1 MIMFKN
7 YLKIALRNIRKHKG
21 YSFINIGGLAIGV
34 AACLLLFL
42 WVQDEL
48 SFDRYHE
55 KVNQIFRVSSQYEAE
70 GKVRRFAKTSAPV
83 GPALVSEFPEIEKA
97 VRFGRNEFVASY
109 QNKRFVEQVYFTDPE
124 VFDVFTFPL
133 VKGNPKNALRE
144 PYSIVISEE
153 MSRKYFGDEDPLGKI
168 ITLSE
173 RRDYRITGVFR
184 DIPTNSHFR
193 FHFLG
198 LFSDYAS
205 SDFDQWGISNYW
217 TYILVSNNFSPDEFK
232 QKSPQFVEKYR
243 GKESRYLYKTSYP
256 LQALTRIHLH
266 SNLRGE
272 HEPNSS
278 MGIIYTFSA
287 IAVFILLIAC
297 LNYINLSTARYVTRA
312 KEVGLRK
319 VVGATRPQLIKQFL
333 GETFLFS
340 FIALPLSV
348 MLAELFLPLFNSL
361 SGKKLAVYYFD
372 NMFLLPGL
380 AFIILCVGFASGIF
394 PAFFISALKPV
405 SALRGM
411 LKASSKG
418 SALRKSLIVSQFAI
432 SIIFLIST
440 FIVFSQLNYMR
451 NRNLGLDKEHVVT
464 LPIYDKDVLG
474 KLETIKNEFLQ
485 NSSVLSVSVSNF
497 FPGKATWYQDYR
509 YEGMNE
515 SENPMIRWFVV
526 DHDFI
531 ETFGVEL
538 VDGRNFSKRFPSDV
552 DHAYILN
559 ESAVKEIGWD
569 TPVGKELEIMN
580 KGPVIGVVKDFH
592 FRPLHQ
598 KIEPAALY
606 IYPKLF
612 QYISV
617 KISSYDVSRAI
628 DFLKAKWQALVPGQT
643 FQYSFLDEDFDNL
656 YKAEMRLG
664 KIFTVVTLMAIF
676 IACLGL
682 FGLAAFEAL
691 QRTKEMG
698 IRKVLGA
705 SAAGIV
711 LLLSKEFTK
720 WVLLANIIA
729 WPVAYYAMNRWLQN
743 FAYRI
748 NIGPWMLILS
758 AAVAFIVALLTVSYQ
773 AVKVSL
779 ANPVDTLRYE

>member
-1 MIMFKN
+1 MFRN
-7 YLKIALRNIRKHKG
+7 YLKIALRNIRKYKG
-21 YSFINIGGLAIGV
+21 YSFINIAGLAIGV
-34 AACLLLFL
+34 SACLLLFL

-48 SFDRYHE
+48 SFDRYHQ
-55 KVNQIFRVSSQYEAE
+55 KADQIYRVVSQYESE
-70 GKVRRFAKTSAPV
+70 GKTRRFAWTSAPV
-83 GPALVSEFPEIEKA
+83 GPALVNEFPEIEKA
-97 VRFGRNEFVASY
+97 VRFGRNGFVVSY
-109 QNKRFVEQVYFTDPE
+109 QNKRFVEQVYFTDPDI
-124 VFDVFTFPL
+124 FDVFTFPL
-133 VKGNPKNALRE
+133 VKGNPENTLKE
-144 PYSIVISEE
+144 PYSLLISEE

-168 ITLSE
+168 ITLDE
-173 RRDYRITGVFR
+173 RRDFRITGVFE
-184 DIPTNSHFR
+184 DIPQNSHFR

-205 SDFDQWGISNYW
+205 RHFDQWGISNYW
-217 TYILVSNNFSPDEFK
+217 TYILVSENFSPDEFEEK
-232 QKSPQFVEKYR
+232 LPPFVEKYR
-243 GKESRYLYKTSYP
+243 GKEARHVYKTSYP

-266 SNLRGE
+266 SDLRGE
-272 HEPNSS
+272 IGSNSS
-278 MGIIYTFSA
+278 IGTIYIFSA

-297 LNYINLSTARYVTRA
+297 LNYINLSTARYALRA

-319 VVGATRPQLIKQFL
+319 VIGATRPQLIKQFL

-361 SGKKLAVYYFD
+361 SGKKLAVHYLD
-372 NMFLLPGL
+372 NTLLLPGL
-380 AFIILCVGFASGIF
+380 AFIILFMGFASGIF

-405 SALRGM
+405 NALKGM

-418 SALRKSLIVSQFAI
+418 SALRKTLIVSQFAI
-432 SIIFLIST
+432 SILFLVST

-451 NRNLGLDKEHVVT
+451 NKNLGLDKEHVVT

-485 NSSVLSVSVSNF
+485 SSSVLSVSVSNF
-497 FPGKATWYQDYR
+497 FPGKARLYQNYW

-531 ETFGVEL
+531 ETFGIEL
-538 VDGRNFSKRFPSDV
+538 VAGRNFSKRFPSDV

-559 ESAVKEIGWD
+559 ESAVKEIGWES
-569 TPVGKELEIMN
+569 PVGKELEIMN

-617 KISSYDVSRAI
+617 RISPTDVSRSL
-628 DFLKAKWQALVPGQT
+628 DFLKAKWQALVPGQI
-643 FQYSFLDEDFDNL
+643 FQYSFLDEDFDKL
-656 YKAEMRLG
+656 YRAEMRLSR
-664 KIFTVVTLMAIF
+664 IFTVVTFLAIF

-682 FGLAAFEAL
+682 FGLAAFEAV

-705 SAAGIV
+705 STTGIV
-711 LLLSKEFTK
+711 MLLSKEFTK
-720 WVLLANIIA
+720 WVLLANIVA
-729 WPVAYYAMNRWLQN
+729 WPVAYYAMNRWVQN

-748 NIGPWMLILS
+748 SIGPLVFIQS
-758 AAVAFIVALLTVSYQ
+758 AVLAFIVALLTVIYQ
-773 AVKVSL
+773 AMKVSL

>member
-1 MIMFKN
+1 MFKN

-21 YSFINIGGLAIGV
+21 YSLINIAGLAIGV

-48 SFDRYHE
+48 SYDRYHE
-55 KVNQIFRVSSQYEAE
+55 KSDRIYRVISQSEEE
-70 GKVRRFAKTSAPV
+70 GRTRQFALTSAPV
-83 GPALVSEFPEIEKA
+83 GPSLVNEFPEIEKA
-97 VRFGRNEFVASY
+97 VRFGRNGFVVSY
-109 QNKRFVEQVYFTDPE
+109 QNKRFQEGVYFTDPE
-124 VFDVFTFPL
+124 IFDVFTFPL
-133 VKGNPKNALRE
+133 VKGNPESALKE

-153 MSRKYFGDEDPLGKI
+153 MSRKYFGEDEPLGKI
-168 ITLSE
+168 ITLGE
-173 RRDYRITGVFR
+173 WHDFKVAGVFK
-184 DIPTNSHFR
+184 DIPQNSHFR

-205 SDFDQWGISNYW
+205 RHFDQWGISNYW
-217 TYILVSNNFSPDEFK
+217 TYILVSESFSPDEFK
-232 QKSPQFVEKYR
+232 EKLPPFVEKYR
-243 GKESRYLYKTSYP
+243 GREVRYIYKTTYP
-256 LQALTRIHLH
+256 LQALARIHLH
-266 SNLRGE
+266 SNLRAEIGS
-272 HEPNSS
+272 NSS
-278 MGIIYTFSA
+278 MGIIYIFSA

-297 LNYINLSTARYVTRA
+297 LNYINLSTARYAIRA

-319 VVGATRPQLIKQFL
+319 VIGATRPQLIKQFL

-361 SGKKLAVYYFD
+361 SGKKLAAHYFD
-372 NMFLLPGL
+372 NIFLVPGL

-394 PAFFISALKPV
+394 PAFLISALKPV
-405 SALRGM
+405 NALRGV

-418 SALRKSLIVSQFAI
+418 SGLRKTLIVGQFAI
-432 SIIFLIST
+432 SILFIIST
-440 FIVFSQLNYMR
+440 FIVFYQLNYMR

-464 LPIYDKDVLG
+464 IPIYDKDALG
-474 KLETIKNEFLQ
+474 KLDIVKNEFLQ
-485 NSSVLSVSVSNF
+485 NSNVLSVSISDF
-497 FPGKATWYQDYR
+497 FPGKASMYQNYR
-509 YEGMNE
+509 YESMNE
-515 SENPMIRWFVV
+515 SEHPMIRWLVV

-531 ETFGVEL
+531 ETFKIEL
-538 VDGRNFSKRFPSDV
+538 VAGRNFSKRFPSDI

-559 ESAVKEIGWD
+559 ESAVKEIGWES
-569 TPVGKELEIMN
+569 PVGKELKIMN

-592 FRPLHQ
+592 FRPLYQ

-617 KISSYDVSRAI
+617 RISPYDISRSL

-664 KIFTVVTLMAIF
+664 KIFTVVTFLAIF

-705 SAAGIV
+705 SAAGISV
-711 LLLSKEFTK
+711 LLSKEFTK

-748 NIGPWMLILS
+748 NIGPLIFIQS
-758 AAVAFIVALLTVSYQ
+758 AVLALIVALLTVSYQ
-773 AVKVSL
+773 AMKVSL

>member
-1 MIMFKN
+1 MFKN

-21 YSFINIGGLAIGV
+21 YSFINIAGLAIGV
-34 AACLLLFL
+34 ASCLLLFL

-48 SFDRYHE
+48 SYDRYHD
-55 KVNQIFRVSSQYEAE
+55 NADRIYRVVSQYEAE
-70 GKVRRFAKTSAPV
+70 GKVRRSAKTSAPV
-83 GPALVSEFPEIEKA
+83 GPALVNDFPEIEKA
-97 VRFGRNEFVASY
+97 VRFSRNGFVVSY

-124 VFDVFTFPL
+124 IFDAFTFPL
-133 VKGNPKNALRE
+133 VKGNPKNALKE
-144 PYSIVISEE
+144 PHSIVISEE
-153 MSRKYFGDEDPLGKI
+153 MSRKYFGDEDPSGKI
-168 ITLSE
+168 ITLGE
-173 RRDYRITGVFR
+173 RRDYKITGIFK
-184 DIPTNSHFR
+184 DIPQNSHFR

-205 SDFDQWGISNYW
+205 RHFDQWGISNYW
-217 TYILVSNNFSPDEFK
+217 TYILVSENFSLDEFK
-232 QKSPQFVEKYR
+232 AKSPQFVEKYR
-243 GKESRYLYKTSYP
+243 GKESRYVFKTSYP

-272 HEPNSS
+272 HRPNSNI
-278 MGIIYTFSA
+278 GTIYIFSA

-297 LNYINLSTARYVTRA
+297 LNYINLSTARYALRA

-361 SGKKLAVYYFD
+361 SGKKLAVHYFD
-372 NMFLLPGL
+372 SIFLVPGL
-380 AFIILCVGFASGIF
+380 AFIILCVGFASGIL
-394 PAFFISALKPV
+394 PAFFISALRPV

-418 SALRKSLIVSQFAI
+418 SALRKTLIVSQFAI
-432 SIIFLIST
+432 SIIFLVST
-440 FIVFSQLNYMR
+440 FTVLSQLNYMR
-451 NRNLGLDKEHVVT
+451 NKNLGLDKEHVVT
-464 LPIYDKDVLG
+464 IPIYDKDAMG
-474 KLETIKNEFLQ
+474 KLETIKNEFYQ
-485 NSSVLSVSVSNF
+485 SSSVLSVSVSDF
-497 FPGKATWYQDYR
+497 FPGKATLYQDYW
-509 YEGMNE
+509 YEGMHE
-515 SENPMIRWFVV
+515 SEYHMIRWFVV

-531 ETFGVEL
+531 ETFGIEL
-538 VDGRNFSKRFPSDV
+538 IAGRNFSKRFPSDV
-552 DHAYILN
+552 EHAYILN
-559 ESAVKEIGWD
+559 ESAVKEIGWES
-569 TPVGKELEIMN
+569 PVGKELEIMN

-598 KIEPAALY
+598 PIEPAALY
-606 IYPKLF
+606 ICPKYF

-617 KISSYDVSRAI
+617 RISPTDVSRSI

-643 FQYSFLDEDFDNL
+643 FQYSFLDEDFDRL
-656 YKAEMRLG
+656 YRAEMRLSQ
-664 KIFTVVTLMAIF
+664 IFTVVTFLAIF

-705 SAAGIV
+705 SAAGIMV
-711 LLLSKEFTK
+711 LLSKEFTK

-748 NIGPWMLILS
+748 SIGPWVLILS
-758 AAVAFIVALLTVSYQ
+758 AVVAFIIALLTVSYQ
-773 AVKVSL
+773 AVKVSF

>member
-1 MIMFKN
+1 MFRN
-7 YLKIALRNIRKHKG
+7 YLKIALRNIRKYKG
-21 YSFINIGGLAIGV
+21 YSFINIAGLAIGV
-34 AACLLLFL
+34 SACLLLFL

-48 SFDRYHE
+48 SFDRYHQ
-55 KVNQIFRVSSQYEAE
+55 KADQIYRVVSQYESE
-70 GKVRRFAKTSAPV
+70 GKTRRFAWTSAPV
-83 GPALVSEFPEIEKA
+83 GPALVNEFPEIEKA
-97 VRFGRNEFVASY
+97 VRFGRNGFVVSY
-109 QNKRFVEQVYFTDPE
+109 QNKRFVEQVYFTDPDI
-124 VFDVFTFPL
+124 FDVFTFPL
-133 VKGNPKNALRE
+133 VKGNPENTLKE
-144 PYSIVISEE
+144 PYSLLISEE

-168 ITLSE
+168 ITLDE
-173 RRDYRITGVFR
+173 RRDFRITGVFE
-184 DIPTNSHFR
+184 DIPQNSHFR

-205 SDFDQWGISNYW
+205 RHFDQWGVSNYW
-217 TYILVSNNFSPDEFK
+217 TYILVSENFSPDEFK
-232 QKSPQFVEKYR
+232 EKSPQFVEKYR
-243 GKESRYLYKTSYP
+243 GKESRYVYKTSYP

-266 SNLRGE
+266 SDLRGE
-272 HEPNSS
+272 IGMNRS
-278 MGIIYTFSA
+278 MGTVYIFSA

-297 LNYINLSTARYVTRA
+297 LNYINLSTARYAIRA

-319 VVGATRPQLIKQFL
+319 VIGATRPQLIKQFL

-361 SGKKLAVYYFD
+361 SGKKLAVHYFD
-372 NMFLLPGL
+372 NIFLVPVL
-380 AFIILCVGFASGIF
+380 AFIILFVGFASGIF

-411 LKASSKG
+411 FKASSKG
-418 SALRKSLIVSQFAI
+418 STLRKTLIVSQFAI
-432 SIIFLIST
+432 SIIFLVST
-440 FIVFSQLNYMR
+440 FVVLSQLNYMR
-451 NRNLGLDKEHVVT
+451 NKNLGMDKEHVVT
-464 LPIYDKDVLG
+464 IPIYDKDALG
-474 KLETIKNEFLQ
+474 KLDTVKNEFLQ
-485 NSSVLSVSVSNF
+485 NSNVLSVSVSDF
-497 FPGKATWYQDYR
+497 FPGKATMYQSYK

-531 ETFGVEL
+531 ETFGIEL
-538 VDGRNFSKRFPSDV
+538 VAGRNFSKRFPSDIE
-552 DHAYILN
+552 HAYILN
-559 ESAVKEIGWD
+559 ESAVKEIGWES
-569 TPVGKELEIMN
+569 PIGKELEIMN

-617 KISSYDVSRAI
+617 RISPTDVSRSL
-628 DFLKAKWQALVPGQT
+628 DFLKAKWQALVPGQI

-656 YKAEMRLG
+656 YKAEMRLSQ
-664 KIFTVVTLMAIF
+664 IFTVVTFLAIF

-748 NIGPWMLILS
+748 NIGPLIFIQS
-758 AAVAFIVALLTVSYQ
+758 AVLALLVALLTVSYQ
-773 AVKVSL
+773 AMKVSL

>member
-1 MIMFKN
+1 MFKN

-21 YSFINIGGLAIGV
+21 YSFINIAGLAIGV
-34 AACLLLFL
+34 AACLMLFL

-48 SFDRYHE
+48 SYDRYHE
-55 KVNQIFRVSSQYEAE
+55 KADQIYRVISQSEAE
-70 GKVRRFAKTSAPV
+70 GQTRRFARTSAPV
-83 GPALVSEFPEIEKA
+83 GPALVNDFPEIEKS
-97 VRFGRNEFVASY
+97 VRFARNGFVVSY
-109 QNKRFVEQVYFTDPE
+109 QNKRFMEQVYFTDPE
-124 VFDVFTFPL
+124 IFDVFTFPL
-133 VKGNPKNALRE
+133 TKGNPKNAFKE

-153 MSRKYFGDEDPLGKI
+153 MSRKYFSDENPLGKI
-168 ITLSE
+168 ITLGE
-173 RRDYRITGVFR
+173 QHDYRITGVFK
-184 DIPTNSHFR
+184 DIPQNSHFR

-205 SDFDQWGISNYW
+205 RHFDQWGISNYW
-217 TYILVSNNFSPDEFK
+217 TYILVSENFSPDEFEEK
-232 QKSPQFVEKYR
+232 LPLFVEKYR
-243 GKESRYLYKTSYP
+243 GREARYVYKITYP

-272 HEPNSS
+272 IGSNRS
-278 MGIIYTFSA
+278 MGTIYIFSA

-297 LNYINLSTARYVTRA
+297 LNYINLSTARYATRA

-361 SGKKLAVYYFD
+361 SGKKLAVHYFD

-380 AFIILCVGFASGIF
+380 AFIILFVGFASGIF
-394 PAFFISALKPV
+394 PAFLISALKPV
-405 SALRGM
+405 NSLRGM

-418 SALRKSLIVSQFAI
+418 SGLRKTLIVSQFAV
-432 SIIFLIST
+432 SILFLVST
-440 FIVFSQLNYMR
+440 FTVLSQLNYMR

-474 KLETIKNEFLQ
+474 KLDTVKNEFLQ
-485 NSSVLSVSVSNF
+485 NSSVSSVSVSNF
-497 FPGKATWYQDYR
+497 FPGNATWYQNYR

-515 SENPMIRWFVV
+515 SENPMIRWLVV

-531 ETFGVEL
+531 ETFGIEL
-538 VDGRNFSKRFPSDV
+538 IAGRNFSKRFPSDV

-559 ESAVKEIGWD
+559 ESAVKEIGWES
-569 TPVGKELEIMN
+569 PVGKELEIMN

-617 KISSYDVSRAI
+617 RISPTDVSRSI

-664 KIFTVVTLMAIF
+664 KIFTVVTFLAIF

-691 QRTKEMG
+691 QRNKEMG

-711 LLLSKEFTK
+711 VLLSKEFTK

-748 NIGPWMLILS
+748 NIGPLIFLQS
-758 AAVAFIVALLTVSYQ
+758 AVLAFIVALLTVSYQ
-773 AVKVSL
+773 AMKVSL

>member
-1 MIMFKN
+1 MFGN

-21 YSFINIGGLAIGV
+21 YSFINITGLAIGV

-48 SFDRYHE
+48 SYDSYHE
-55 KVNQIFRVSSQYEAE
+55 KADRIYRVISQYEAE
-70 GKVRRFAKTSAPV
+70 GRTRQFALTSAPV
-83 GPALVSEFPEIEKA
+83 GPSLMNEFPEIEKA
-97 VRFGRNEFVASY
+97 VRFGRNGFVVSY
-109 QNKRFVEQVYFTDPE
+109 QNKRFQEGVYFTDSE
-124 VFDVFTFPL
+124 IFDVFTFPL
-133 VKGNPKNALRE
+133 VKGNPKNALKE

-153 MSRKYFGDEDPLGKI
+153 MSRKYFGEDEPLGKI
-168 ITLSE
+168 ITLGE
-173 RRDYRITGVFR
+173 WNDFKVAGVFK
-184 DIPTNSHFR
+184 DIPQNSHFR

-205 SDFDQWGISNYW
+205 HHFDQWGISNYW
-217 TYILVSNNFSPDEFK
+217 TYILVSESFSPDEFK
-232 QKSPQFVEKYR
+232 EKLPPFVEKYR
-243 GKESRYLYKTSYP
+243 GRELRYVYKTSYP

-266 SNLRGE
+266 SDLRGE
-272 HEPNSS
+272 IGPNSS
-278 MGIIYTFSA
+278 IGTIYIFSA

-297 LNYINLSTARYVTRA
+297 LNYINLSTARYAIRA

-361 SGKKLAVYYFD
+361 SGKKLAVHYFD
-372 NMFLLPGL
+372 NIFLVPGL
-380 AFIILCVGFASGIF
+380 AFIIICVGFASGIF

-418 SALRKSLIVSQFAI
+418 SVLRKTLIVSQFAI

-440 FIVFSQLNYMR
+440 FVVLSQLNYMR
-451 NRNLGLDKEHVVT
+451 NKNLGLDKEHVVT
-464 LPIYDKDVLG
+464 IPIYDKDALG
-474 KLETIKNEFLQ
+474 KMETIRNEFSQ

-497 FPGKATWYQDYR
+497 FPGEATWYQSYK
-509 YEGMNE
+509 YEGMSE
-515 SENPMIRWFVV
+515 SEHPMIRWFVV

-538 VDGRNFSKRFPSDV
+538 IEGRNFSRRFPSDV
-552 DHAYILN
+552 EHAYILN
-559 ESAVKEIGWD
+559 ESAVKEIGWES
-569 TPVGKELEIMN
+569 PIGKELEIMN
-580 KGPVIGVVKDFH
+580 RGPVIGVVKDFH

-598 KIEPAALY
+598 QIEPAALY
-606 IYPKLF
+606 ICPKYF
-612 QYISV
+612 QYISAR
-617 KISSYDVSRAI
+617 ISPIDVSRSL
-628 DFLKAKWQALVPGQT
+628 DFLKAKWQALVPSQI
-643 FQYSFLDEDFDNL
+643 FQYSFLDEDFDRL
-656 YKAEMRLG
+656 YRAEMRLSQ
-664 KIFTVVTLMAIF
+664 IFTVVTFLAIF

-705 SAAGIV
+705 SAAGITV
-711 LLLSKEFTK
+711 LLSKEFTK

-729 WPVAYYAMNRWLQN
+729 WPVAYYAMSRWLQN

-748 NIGPWMLILS
+748 HIGPWILILS

-773 AVKVSL
+773 AVKVSF
-779 ANPVDTLRYE
+779 ANPADTLRYE

>member
-1 MIMFKN
+1 MFRN

-21 YSFINIGGLAIGV
+21 YSFINIAGLAIGI

-42 WVQDEL
+42 WVRDEL
-48 SFDRYHE
+48 SYDRYHD
-55 KVNQIFRVSSQYEAE
+55 KADRIYRVISQYEAE
-70 GKVRRFAKTSAPV
+70 GKTRRFGWTSAPV
-83 GPALVSEFPEIEKA
+83 GPALVNEFPEIEKA
-97 VRFGRNEFVASY
+97 VRFARNGFVVSY

-124 VFDVFTFPL
+124 VFDVFSFPL
-133 VKGNPKNALRE
+133 VKGNPKNALKE

-168 ITLSE
+168 ITLGE
-173 RRDYRITGVFR
+173 QRDYRITGIFK
-184 DIPTNSHFR
+184 DIPQNSHFR
-193 FHFLG
+193 FRFLG

-205 SDFDQWGISNYW
+205 SHFDQWGISNYW
-217 TYILVSNNFSPDEFK
+217 TYILVSENFSPDEFEEK
-232 QKSPQFVEKYR
+232 IPPFVEKHR
-243 GKESRYLYKTSYP
+243 GKDSRYVYKTSYP
-256 LQALTRIHLH
+256 LQALTRIHLY

-272 HEPNSS
+272 IGPNSS
-278 MGIIYTFSA
+278 MGIIYIFSA

-297 LNYINLSTARYVTRA
+297 LNYINLSTARYAIRA

-319 VVGATRPQLIKQFL
+319 VIGATRPQLIKQFL

-361 SGKKLAVYYFD
+361 SGKKLAVHYFD
-372 NMFLLPGL
+372 NIFLVPVL
-380 AFIILCVGFASGIF
+380 AFIILFVGFASGIF
-394 PAFFISALKPV
+394 PAFFISTLKPV

-411 LKASSKG
+411 FKASSKG
-418 SALRKSLIVSQFAI
+418 SALRKTLIVGQFAI
-432 SIIFLIST
+432 SILFLVST

-485 NSSVLSVSVSNF
+485 SSSVLNVSVSNF
-497 FPGKATWYQDYR
+497 FPGKATMYQNYR
-509 YEGMNE
+509 YEGMSE
-515 SENPMIRWFVV
+515 SENPMIRWLVV
-526 DHDFI
+526 DHAFI
-531 ETFGVEL
+531 ETFGIEL
-538 VDGRNFSKRFPSDV
+538 VAGRNFSKRFPSDI

-559 ESAVKEIGWD
+559 ESAVKEIGWES
-569 TPVGKELEIMN
+569 PVGKELEIMN

-617 KISSYDVSRAI
+617 RISPTDFSRSL

-664 KIFTVVTLMAIF
+664 KIFTVVTFLAIF

-748 NIGPWMLILS
+748 NIGPLIFIQS
-758 AAVAFIVALLTVSYQ
+758 AVLALLVALLTVSYQ
-773 AVKVSL
+773 AMKVSL
-779 ANPVDTLRYE
+779 ANPVDTSRYE

>member
-1 MIMFKN
+1 MFRN

-21 YSFINIGGLAIGV
+21 YSFINIAGLAIGI

-48 SFDRYHE
+48 SYDRYHE
-55 KVNQIFRVSSQYEAE
+55 KADRIYRVVSQYEAE
-70 GKVRRFAKTSAPV
+70 GKTRRFGWTSAPV
-83 GPALVSEFPEIEKA
+83 GPALVNEFPGIEKA
-97 VRFGRNEFVASY
+97 VRFGRNGFVVSY

-133 VKGNPKNALRE
+133 VKGNPKNALKE
-144 PYSIVISEE
+144 PHSIVISEE

-168 ITLSE
+168 ITLGE
-173 RRDYRITGVFR
+173 WRDFRITGVLK
-184 DIPTNSHFR
+184 DIPHNSHFR

-198 LFSDYAS
+198 FFSDYAS
-205 SDFDQWGISNYW
+205 SHFNQWGISNYW
-217 TYILVSNNFSPDEFK
+217 TYILVSDNFSPDEFK
-232 QKSPQFVEKYR
+232 EKSPQFVEKYR
-243 GKESRYLYKTSYP
+243 GKESRYVYKTSYP

-266 SNLRGE
+266 SDLRGE
-272 HEPNSS
+272 IGTNRS
-278 MGIIYTFSA
+278 MGTVYIFSA

-297 LNYINLSTARYVTRA
+297 LNYINLSTARYAIRA

-361 SGKKLAVYYFD
+361 SGKKLAVHYFD
-372 NMFLLPGL
+372 NIFLVPGL
-380 AFIILCVGFASGIF
+380 VFIILFAGFGSGIF
-394 PAFFISALKPV
+394 PAFFISALRPV

-418 SALRKSLIVSQFAI
+418 STLRKTLIVSQFAI
-432 SIIFLIST
+432 SIIFLVST
-440 FIVFSQLNYMR
+440 FVVLSQLNYMR
-451 NRNLGLDKEHVVT
+451 NKNLGMDKEHVVT
-464 LPIYDKDVLG
+464 IPIYDKDALG
-474 KLETIKNEFLQ
+474 KLDTVKNEFLQ
-485 NSSVLSVSVSNF
+485 NSNVLSVSVSDF
-497 FPGKATWYQDYR
+497 FPGKATMYQNYR
-509 YEGMNE
+509 YEGMSE

-531 ETFGVEL
+531 ETFGIGL
-538 VDGRNFSKRFPSDV
+538 VAGRNFSKRFPSDV

-559 ESAVKEIGWD
+559 ESAVIEIGWES
-569 TPVGKELEIMN
+569 PIGKELEIMN

-617 KISSYDVSRAI
+617 RISPTDVSRSL
-628 DFLKAKWQALVPGQT
+628 DFLKAKWQALVPGQV
-643 FQYSFLDEDFDNL
+643 FQYSFLDEDFDKL
-656 YKAEMRLG
+656 YRAEMRLG
-664 KIFTVVTLMAIF
+664 KIFTVVTFLAIF

-682 FGLAAFEAL
+682 FGLAAFEAV

-705 SAAGIV
+705 SAPRIV
-711 LLLSKEFTK
+711 LFLSREFAK
-720 WVLLANIIA
+720 WVILANIIA
-729 WPVAYYAMNRWLQN
+729 WPVAYYAMNRWLQS

-748 NIGPWMLILS
+748 NIGPLVFIQS
-758 AAVAFIVALLTVSYQ
+758 AVLALIVALLTVSYQ
-773 AVKVSL
+773 AVKVSF
-779 ANPVDTLRYE
+779 ANPADTLRYE

>member
-1 MIMFKN
+1 MFKN
-7 YLKIALRNIRKHKG
+7 HLKIALRNIWKHKA
-21 YSFINIGGLAIGV
+21 YSFINIVGLAIGV
-34 AACLLLFL
+34 AACLLLLL

-55 KVNQIFRVSSQYEAE
+55 KADRIYRIASQYESE
-70 GKVRRFAKTSAPV
+70 GQIKRFVYTPAPL
-83 GPALVSEFPEIEKA
+83 GPALVNEFSEIEKS
-97 VRFGRNEFVASY
+97 VRFGRNGFVASY
-109 QNKRFVEQVYFTDPE
+109 QNKRFVEQIYFTDPE
-124 VFDVFTFPL
+124 VFDVFTLPL
-133 VKGNPKNALRE
+133 VKGNPKNALKE

-153 MSRKYFGDEDPLGKI
+153 MSRKYFGDEDPSGKI
-168 ITLSE
+168 INLGE
-173 RRDYRITGVFR
+173 WHDFKVTGVFE
-184 DIPTNSHFR
+184 DIPQNSHFR
-193 FHFLG
+193 FNFLG

-205 SDFDQWGISNYW
+205 RHLDQWGISNYW
-217 TYILVSNNFSPDEFK
+217 TYILVSDNFSPHGFEK
-232 QKSPQFVEKYR
+232 KIPSFVEKYR
-243 GKESRYLYKTSYP
+243 GKESRYVYKTSYP

-272 HEPNSS
+272 HRPNSS
-278 MGIIYTFSA
+278 IGTIYIFSA
-287 IAVFILLIAC
+287 IAVFILLVAC
-297 LNYINLSTARYVTRA
+297 LNYISLSTARYAIRA

-319 VVGATRPQLIKQFL
+319 VIGATRPQLIKQFL

-348 MLAELFLPLFNSL
+348 MLAELFLPLFNTL
-361 SGKKLAVYYFD
+361 SGKKLAILYFD
-372 NMFLLPGL
+372 NIFLVPGL
-380 AFIILCVGFASGIF
+380 AIIILYVGFASGIF

-418 SALRKSLIVSQFAI
+418 SSLRKTLIVSQFAI
-432 SIIFLIST
+432 SILFLIST
-440 FIVFSQLNYMR
+440 FILFSQLNYMR
-451 NRNLGLDKEHVVT
+451 NKNLGLDKEHVVT
-464 LPIYDKDVLG
+464 IPIYDKDALG
-474 KLETIKNEFLQ
+474 KLETVKNEFLQ
-485 NSSVLSVSVSNF
+485 NPSVLSVSVSDF
-497 FPGKATWYQDYR
+497 FPGKATMYQNYW
-509 YEGMNE
+509 YEGMHE
-515 SENPMIRWFVV
+515 SEYHMIRWFVV
-526 DHDFI
+526 DHNFI
-531 ETFGVEL
+531 ETFGIEL
-538 VDGRNFSKRFPSDV
+538 VAGRNFSKRFPSDV

-559 ESAVKEIGWD
+559 ESAVKEIGWES
-569 TPVGKELEIMN
+569 PIGKELEIMN
-580 KGPVIGVVKDFH
+580 KGPVVGVVKDFH

-598 KIEPAALY
+598 PIEPAALY

-617 KISSYDVSRAI
+617 RISPTDVSRSL

-643 FQYSFLDEDFDNL
+643 FQYSFLDEDFDKL
-656 YKAEMRLG
+656 YRAEMRLSQ
-664 KIFTVVTLMAIF
+664 IFTVVTFMAIF

-682 FGLAAFEAL
+682 FGLAAFEAV

-748 NIGPWMLILS
+748 NIGILVFIES

-773 AVKVSL
+773 AVKVSFT
-779 ANPVDTLRYE
+779 NPVDALRYE

>member
-1 MIMFKN
+1 MFRN

-21 YSFINIGGLAIGV
+21 YSFINIAGLAIGV
-34 AACLLLFL
+34 AACFLLFL
-42 WVQDEL
+42 WVKDEL
-48 SFDRYHE
+48 SYDRYHE
-55 KVNQIFRVSSQYEAE
+55 KADRIFRVISQSEAE
-70 GKVRRFAKTSAPV
+70 GRVNRFAYTPAPLR
-83 GPALVSEFPEIEKA
+83 PALVNEFPGIEKA
-97 VRFGRNEFVASY
+97 VRFGRNGFVVSY
-109 QNKRFVEQVYFTDPE
+109 QNKRFREQVYFTDPE
-124 VFDVFTFPL
+124 IFDVFTLPL
-133 VKGNPKNALRE
+133 VKGNPKNALKE
-144 PYSIVISEE
+144 PYSILISED
-153 MSRKYFGDEDPLGKI
+153 MSQKYFGDEDPSGKT
-168 ITLSE
+168 ITLGE
-173 RRDYRITGVFR
+173 RRDFRIMGVFK
-184 DIPTNSHFR
+184 DIPHNSHFR

-205 SDFDQWGISNYW
+205 GHFNQWGISNYW
-217 TYILVSNNFSPDEFK
+217 TYILVADNFSPDEFK
-232 QKSPQFVEKYR
+232 EKSPQFVEKYR
-243 GKESRYLYKTSYP
+243 GKEVRYVYKTSYP

-266 SNLRGE
+266 SDLRGE
-272 HEPNSS
+272 IGPNSS
-278 MGIIYTFSA
+278 IGTIYIFSA

-297 LNYINLSTARYVTRA
+297 LNYINLSTARYAIRA

-361 SGKKLAVYYFD
+361 SGKKLAVHYFD
-372 NMFLLPGL
+372 NIFLVPVL
-380 AFIILCVGFASGIF
+380 AFIILFVGFASGIF

-411 LKASSKG
+411 FKASSKG
-418 SALRKSLIVSQFAI
+418 STLRKTLIVSQFAI
-432 SIIFLIST
+432 SIIFIIST
-440 FIVFSQLNYMR
+440 FVVLSQLNYMR
-451 NRNLGLDKEHVVT
+451 NKNLGLDKEHVVT
-464 LPIYDKDVLG
+464 IPIYDKDALG
-474 KLETIKNEFLQ
+474 KMETIKNEFLQ

-497 FPGKATWYQDYR
+497 FPGEAAWYQSYK
-509 YEGMNE
+509 YEGMSD

-531 ETFGVEL
+531 ETFGIEL
-538 VDGRNFSKRFPSDV
+538 IAGRDFSKRFPSDV
-552 DHAYILN
+552 EHAYILN
-559 ESAVKEIGWD
+559 ESAVKEIGWES
-569 TPVGKELEIMN
+569 PIGKELEIMN
-580 KGPVIGVVKDFH
+580 RGPVIGVVKDFH

-606 IYPKLF
+606 ICPKYF
-612 QYISV
+612 QYISAR
-617 KISSYDVSRAI
+617 ISPTDVSRSL
-628 DFLKAKWQALVPGQT
+628 DFLKAKWQTLVPGQT

-664 KIFTVVTLMAIF
+664 KIFTVVTFLAIF

-682 FGLAAFEAL
+682 FGLAAFEAV

-705 SAAGIV
+705 SVSGIV

-748 NIGPWMLILS
+748 NIGPLIFIQS
-758 AAVAFIVALLTVSYQ
+758 AVLALIVALLTVSYQ
-773 AVKVSL
+773 AMKVSL

>member
-1 MIMFKN
+1 MFKN

-21 YSFINIGGLAIGV
+21 YSFINITGLAIGV

-48 SFDRYHE
+48 SYDRYHE
-55 KVNQIFRVSSQYEAE
+55 KADRIYRVISQYEAE
-70 GKVRRFAKTSAPV
+70 GRTRQFALTSAPV
-83 GPALVSEFPEIEKA
+83 GPSLVNEFPEIEKA
-97 VRFGRNEFVASY
+97 VRFGRNGFVVSY
-109 QNKRFVEQVYFTDPE
+109 QNKRFQEEVYFTDPE
-124 VFDVFTFPL
+124 IFDVFTFPL
-133 VKGNPKNALRE
+133 VKGNPKNALKE

-153 MSRKYFGDEDPLGKI
+153 MSRKYFGEDEPLGKI
-168 ITLSE
+168 ITLGE
-173 RRDYRITGVFR
+173 WHDFKVAGVFK
-184 DIPTNSHFR
+184 DIPQNSHFR

-205 SDFDQWGISNYW
+205 PHFDQWGISNYW
-217 TYILVSNNFSPDEFK
+217 TYILVSESFSPSEFEK
-232 QKSPQFVEKYR
+232 KIPSFVEKYR
-243 GKESRYLYKTSYP
+243 GRELRYVYKTSYP

-266 SNLRGE
+266 SDLRGE
-272 HEPNSS
+272 IGPNSS
-278 MGIIYTFSA
+278 IGTIYIFSA

-297 LNYINLSTARYVTRA
+297 LNYINLSTARYAIRA

-361 SGKKLAVYYFD
+361 SGKKLAVHYFD
-372 NMFLLPGL
+372 NIFLVPGL

-418 SALRKSLIVSQFAI
+418 SVLRKTLIVSQFAI

-440 FIVFSQLNYMR
+440 LVVLSQLNYMR
-451 NRNLGLDKEHVVT
+451 NKNLGLDKEHVVT
-464 LPIYDKDVLG
+464 IPIYDKDALG
-474 KLETIKNEFLQ
+474 KMETIKNEFLQ
-485 NSSVLSVSVSNF
+485 NSSVLSVSISNF
-497 FPGKATWYQDYR
+497 FPGEATWYQSYK
-509 YEGMNE
+509 YEGQSE
-515 SENPMIRWFVV
+515 SEHPMIRWFVV

-531 ETFGVEL
+531 ETFGIEL
-538 VDGRNFSKRFPSDV
+538 VAGRNFSKRYPSDV
-552 DHAYILN
+552 EHAYILN
-559 ESAVKEIGWD
+559 ESAVKEIGWES
-569 TPVGKELEIMN
+569 PIGKELEIMN
-580 KGPVIGVVKDFH
+580 RGPVIGVVKDFH

-598 KIEPAALY
+598 QIEPAALY
-606 IYPKLF
+606 ICPKYF
-612 QYISV
+612 QYISAR
-617 KISSYDVSRAI
+617 ISPYDVSRSL
-628 DFLKAKWQALVPGQT
+628 DFLRAKWQALVPGQT
-643 FQYSFLDEDFDNL
+643 FQYSFLDEDFDRL
-656 YKAEMRLG
+656 YRAEMRLSQ
-664 KIFTVVTLMAIF
+664 IFTVVTFLAIF

-705 SAAGIV
+705 SAAGITV
-711 LLLSKEFTK
+711 LLSKEFTK

-729 WPVAYYAMNRWLQN
+729 WPVAYYAMSRWLQN

-748 NIGPWMLILS
+748 HIGPWILILS

-773 AVKVSL
+773 AVKVSF
-779 ANPVDTLRYE
+779 ANPADTLRYE

>member
-1 MIMFKN
+1 MFKN

-21 YSFINIGGLAIGV
+21 YSFINITGLAIGV

-48 SFDRYHE
+48 SYDRYHE
-55 KVNQIFRVSSQYEAE
+55 KAKQIYRVVSQYESE
-70 GKVRRFAKTSAPV
+70 GKTRRFAYTSAPV
-83 GPALVSEFPEIEKA
+83 GPALMREFPEIEKA
-97 VRFGRNEFVASY
+97 VRFGRNGFVVSY
-109 QNKRFVEQVYFTDPE
+109 QNKRFMEQVYFTDPE
-124 VFDVFTFPL
+124 IFDVFTLPL
-133 VKGNPKNALRE
+133 VKGNPENALKE
-144 PYSIVISEE
+144 PYSIIISEE
-153 MSRKYFGDEDPLGKI
+153 MSLKYFGEDEPLGKI
-168 ITLSE
+168 ITLGE
-173 RRDYRITGVFR
+173 RSDFKVTGVFE
-184 DIPTNSHFR
+184 DIPQNSHFR
-193 FHFLG
+193 FNFLG
-198 LFSDYAS
+198 IFSDYAS
-205 SDFDQWGISNYW
+205 SHFSQWGISNYW
-217 TYILVSNNFSPDEFK
+217 TYILVSENFSPDEFEK
-232 QKSPQFVEKYR
+232 KIPSFVEKYE
-243 GKESRYLYKTSYP
+243 GKESRYVYKASYP

-266 SNLRGE
+266 SDLRGE
-272 HEPNSS
+272 IGPNSS
-278 MGIIYTFSA
+278 IGTVYIFST

-297 LNYINLSTARYVTRA
+297 LNYINLSTARYALRA

-319 VVGATRPQLIKQFL
+319 VIGATRPQLIKQFL

-361 SGKKLAVYYFD
+361 SGKRLAVHYFD
-372 NMFLLPGL
+372 SIFLVPGL

-418 SALRKSLIVSQFAI
+418 SVLRKTLIVGQFAI
-432 SIIFLIST
+432 SILFLIST
-440 FIVFSQLNYMR
+440 FIVFSQLNYMK

-464 LPIYDKDVLG
+464 IPIYDKDVLG

-485 NSSVLSVSVSNF
+485 NSNVLSVSVSDF
-497 FPGKATWYQDYR
+497 FPGKATMYQDYW
-509 YEGMNE
+509 YEGM
-515 SENPMIRWFVV
+515 SEGEYAMIRWFVV

-531 ETFGVEL
+531 ETFGIEL
-538 VDGRNFSKRFPSDV
+538 IAGRNFSKRFPSDV
-552 DHAYILN
+552 DRAYILN
-559 ESAVKEIGWD
+559 ESAVKEIGWES
-569 TPVGKELEIMN
+569 PVGKELEIMN

-606 IYPKLF
+606 VYPKLF

-617 KISSYDVSRAI
+617 RIRPINVSRSL
-628 DFLKAKWQALVPGQT
+628 DFLKAKWQALVPRQT
-643 FQYSFLDEDFDNL
+643 FQYSFLDEDFDKL
-656 YKAEMRLG
+656 YRAEMRLG
-664 KIFTVVTLMAIF
+664 QIFTVVTFLAIF

-705 SAAGIV
+705 SATGIIV
-711 LLLSKEFTK
+711 LLSKEFTK

-729 WPVAYYAMNRWLQN
+729 WPVAYFAMSRWLQN

-748 NIGPWMLILS
+748 NIGPWIFIQS
-758 AAVAFIVALLTVSYQ
+758 AVLAFIVALLTVSYQ

>member
-1 MIMFKN
+1 MFRN

-21 YSFINIGGLAIGV
+21 FSCINIAGLAIGV

-48 SFDRYHE
+48 SYDRYHD
-55 KVNQIFRVSSQYEAE
+55 KADRIFRVITQSEAE
-70 GKVRRFAKTSAPV
+70 GQTRRFAKTSAPI
-83 GPALVSEFPEIEKA
+83 GPALVNEFPEIEKA
-97 VRFGRNEFVASY
+97 VRLGRNSFVVSY
-109 QNKRFVEQVYFTDPE
+109 LNKRFMEEVYFTDPE
-124 VFDVFTFPL
+124 IFEVFTFPL
-133 VKGNPKNALRE
+133 VKGSAKNSLKE

-153 MSRKYFGDEDPLGKI
+153 MSRKYFGDEDPSGKI
-168 ITLSE
+168 ITLGE
-173 RRDYRITGVFR
+173 WRDYKITGVFK
-184 DIPTNSHFR
+184 DVPQNSHFR

-198 LFSDYAS
+198 LFSDYAPRN
-205 SDFDQWGISNYW
+205 FGEWGISNYW
-217 TYILVSNNFSPDEFK
+217 TYILVSEKFSPDEFEK
-232 QKSPQFVEKYR
+232 KLPLFVEKYR

-266 SNLRGE
+266 SNMRGE

-278 MGIIYTFSA
+278 MGTIYIFSA

-297 LNYINLSTARYVTRA
+297 LNYINLSTARYAIRA

-319 VVGATRPQLIKQFL
+319 VIGATRPQLIKQFL

-361 SGKKLAVYYFD
+361 SGKKLAVHYFD
-372 NMFLLPGL
+372 NILLVPGL
-380 AFIILCVGFASGIF
+380 ALIILCIGFASGIF

-405 SALRGM
+405 NALKGM
-411 LKASSKG
+411 FKTSSKG

-432 SIIFLIST
+432 SILFLIST

-464 LPIYDKDVLG
+464 IPIYDKNVLG
-474 KLETIKNEFLQ
+474 KLDTIKNEFLQ

-497 FPGKATWYQDYR
+497 FPGKAIWYQNYR
-509 YEGMNE
+509 YEGMSE

-531 ETFGVEL
+531 ETFKISL
-538 VDGRNFSKRFPSDV
+538 VAGRNFSKRFPSDV
-552 DHAYILN
+552 DCAYILN
-559 ESAVKEIGWD
+559 ESAIKEIGWES
-569 TPVGKELEIMN
+569 PIGKELEIIN
-580 KGPVIGVVKDFH
+580 KGPVVGVVKDFH

-617 KISSYDVSRAI
+617 RISPTDVSRSL
-628 DFLKAKWQALVPGQT
+628 DFLKTKWQALVPGQL
-643 FQYSFLDEDFDNL
+643 FQYSFLDEDFDKL
-656 YKAEMRLG
+656 YRTEMRLG
-664 KIFTVVTLMAIF
+664 KIFTVVTFLAIF

-682 FGLAAFEAL
+682 FGLAAFE
-691 QRTKEMG
+691 
-698 IRKVLGA
+698 
-705 SAAGIV
+705 
-711 LLLSKEFTK
+711 
-720 WVLLANIIA
+720 
-729 WPVAYYAMNRWLQN
+729 
-743 FAYRI
+743 
-748 NIGPWMLILS
+748 
-758 AAVAFIVALLTVSYQ
+758 
-773 AVKVSL
+773 
-779 ANPVDTLRYE
+779 

>member
-1 MIMFKN
+1 MFKN

-21 YSFINIGGLAIGV
+21 YSFINIAGLAIGV
-34 AACLLLFL
+34 AACLMLFL

-48 SFDRYHE
+48 SYDRYHE
-55 KVNQIFRVSSQYEAE
+55 KADQIYRVISQSEAE
-70 GKVRRFAKTSAPV
+70 GQTRRFARTSAPV
-83 GPALVSEFPEIEKA
+83 GPALVNDFPEIEKS
-97 VRFGRNEFVASY
+97 VRFARNGFVVSY
-109 QNKRFVEQVYFTDPE
+109 QNKRFMEQVYFTDPE
-124 VFDVFTFPL
+124 IFDVFTFPL
-133 VKGNPKNALRE
+133 TKGNPKNAFKE

-153 MSRKYFGDEDPLGKI
+153 MSRKYFSDENPLGKI
-168 ITLSE
+168 ITLGE
-173 RRDYRITGVFR
+173 QHDYRITGVFK
-184 DIPTNSHFR
+184 DIPQNSHFR

-205 SDFDQWGISNYW
+205 RHFDQWGISNYW
-217 TYILVSNNFSPDEFK
+217 TYILVSENFSPDEFEEK
-232 QKSPQFVEKYR
+232 LPLFVEKYR
-243 GKESRYLYKTSYP
+243 GREARYVYKITYP

-272 HEPNSS
+272 IGSNRS
-278 MGIIYTFSA
+278 MGTIYIFSA

-297 LNYINLSTARYVTRA
+297 LNYINLSTARYATRA

-361 SGKKLAVYYFD
+361 SGKKLAVHYFD

-380 AFIILCVGFASGIF
+380 AFIILFVGFASGIF
-394 PAFFISALKPV
+394 PAFLISALKPV
-405 SALRGM
+405 NSLRGM

-418 SALRKSLIVSQFAI
+418 SGLRKTLIVSQFAV
-432 SIIFLIST
+432 SILFLVST
-440 FIVFSQLNYMR
+440 FTVLSQLNYMR

-474 KLETIKNEFLQ
+474 KLDTVKNEFLQ
-485 NSSVLSVSVSNF
+485 NSSVSSVSVSNF
-497 FPGKATWYQDYR
+497 FPGNATWYQNYR
-509 YEGMNE
+509 YESMNE
-515 SENPMIRWFVV
+515 SEHPMIRWLVV

-531 ETFGVEL
+531 ETFGIEL
-538 VDGRNFSKRFPSDV
+538 IAGRNFSKRFPSDV

-559 ESAVKEIGWD
+559 ESAVKEIGWES
-569 TPVGKELEIMN
+569 PVGKELEIMN

-617 KISSYDVSRAI
+617 RISPTDVSRSI

-664 KIFTVVTLMAIF
+664 KIFTVVTFLAIF

-691 QRTKEMG
+691 QRNKEMG

-711 LLLSKEFTK
+711 VLLSKEFTK

-748 NIGPWMLILS
+748 NIGPLIFLQS
-758 AAVAFIVALLTVSYQ
+758 AVLAFIVALLTVSYQ
-773 AVKVSL
+773 AMKVSL

>member
-1 MIMFKN
+1 MFRN

-21 YSFINIGGLAIGV
+21 YSFINIAGLAIGV

-48 SFDRYHE
+48 SYDRYHE
-55 KVNQIFRVSSQYEAE
+55 KADRIYRVISQSEAE
-70 GKVRRFAKTSAPV
+70 GQTKRFAKTSAPV
-83 GPALVSEFPEIEKA
+83 GPALVNDFPEIEKG
-97 VRFGRNEFVASY
+97 VRFGRNEFVVSY

-133 VKGNPKNALRE
+133 VKGNPKNALKQ

-153 MSRKYFGDEDPLGKI
+153 MSQKYFGEDEPSGKI
-168 ITLSE
+168 ITLGE

-184 DIPTNSHFR
+184 DIPKNSHFR

-205 SDFDQWGISNYW
+205 SHFDQWGISNYW
-217 TYILVSNNFSPDEFK
+217 TYILVSENFSPDGFK
-232 QKSPQFVEKYR
+232 EKLPPFVEKYR
-243 GKESRYLYKTSYP
+243 GREARYVYNISYP
-256 LQALTRIHLH
+256 LQDLTRIHLH
-266 SNLRGE
+266 SELRGE
-272 HEPNSS
+272 IGSNSS
-278 MGIIYTFSA
+278 MGTIYIFSA
-287 IAVFILLIAC
+287 IAVFILIIAC
-297 LNYINLSTARYVTRA
+297 LNYINLSTARYAIRA

-319 VVGATRPQLIKQFL
+319 VIGATRPQLIKQFL

-361 SGKKLAVYYFD
+361 CGKKLAVHYFD
-372 NMFLLPGL
+372 NTFLVPGL
-380 AFIILCVGFASGIF
+380 AIIILCVGFASGIF

-418 SALRKSLIVSQFAI
+418 SALRKTLIVSQFAI

-440 FIVFSQLNYMR
+440 LIVFSQLNYMR
-451 NRNLGLDKEHVVT
+451 NKNLGLDKEHVVT
-464 LPIYDKDVLG
+464 IPIYDKDALG
-474 KLETIKNEFLQ
+474 KLETVKNEFLQ
-485 NSSVLSVSVSNF
+485 NPSVLSVSVSNF
-497 FPGKATWYQDYR
+497 FPGKATWYQSYK
-509 YEGMNE
+509 YEGMSDN
-515 SENPMIRWFVV
+515 ENPMIRWFVV

-531 ETFGVEL
+531 ETFGIEL
-538 VDGRNFSKRFPSDV
+538 IAGRNFSKRFPSDV
-552 DHAYILN
+552 DQAYILN
-559 ESAVKEIGWD
+559 ESAVKEIGWES
-569 TPVGKELEIMN
+569 PVGKELEIMN
-580 KGPVIGVVKDFH
+580 RGPVIGVVEDFH

-598 KIEPAALY
+598 PIEPAALY
-606 IYPKLF
+606 ISSKYF

-617 KISSYDVSRAI
+617 RISPIDVSRSL
-628 DFLKAKWQALVPGQT
+628 DFLKTKWQALVPGQT
-643 FQYSFLDEDFDNL
+643 FQYSFLDEDFDKL
-656 YKAEMRLG
+656 YRAEMRLS
-664 KIFTVVTLMAIF
+664 KTFTVVTFMAVF

-682 FGLAAFEAL
+682 FGLAAFEAV

-729 WPVAYYAMNRWLQN
+729 WPVAYYAMSRWLQN

-748 NIGPWMLILS
+748 NIGPWVFIQS
-758 AAVAFIVALLTVSYQ
+758 AVLAFVVALLTVSYQ

>member
-1 MIMFKN
+1 MFKN

-21 YSFINIGGLAIGV
+21 YSFINIAGLAIGV
-34 AACLLLFL
+34 AACLLLVL

-55 KVNQIFRVSSQYEAE
+55 KADQVYRVVSQYEAE
-70 GKVRRFAKTSAPV
+70 AKTRRFAWTSAPV
-83 GPALVSEFPEIEKA
+83 GPALVNEFPEIEKA
-97 VRFGRNEFVASY
+97 VRFGRNGFVVSY

-133 VKGNPKNALRE
+133 IKGNPKNALME
-144 PYSIVISEE
+144 PYSVVISEE
-153 MSRKYFGDEDPLGKI
+153 MSRKYFGDEDPLGKT
-168 ITLSE
+168 ITLGE

-184 DIPTNSHFR
+184 DLPTNSHFR

-205 SDFDQWGISNYW
+205 SDFDEWGVSNYW
-217 TYILVSNNFSPDEFK
+217 TYIQVSENFSPDEFK
-232 QKSPQFVEKYR
+232 EKSPQFVEKYI
-243 GKESRYLYKTSYP
+243 GKESRYVYKTSYP
-256 LQALTRIHLH
+256 LQPLTRIHLH

-272 HEPNSS
+272 IGTNSS
-278 MGIIYTFSA
+278 MGTIYIFSA
-287 IAVFILLIAC
+287 IALFILLIAC
-297 LNYINLSTARYVTRA
+297 LNYINLSTARYAIRA

-319 VVGATRPQLIKQFL
+319 VIGATRPQLIKQFL

-340 FIALPLSV
+340 FVALPLSV
-348 MLAELFLPLFNSL
+348 LLAELFLPLFNSL
-361 SGKKLAVYYFD
+361 SGKKLAVHYFD
-372 NMFLLPGL
+372 NIFLLPGL
-380 AFIILCVGFASGIF
+380 GFIILFVGFASGIF

-411 LKASSKG
+411 FKASSKG
-418 SALRKSLIVSQFAI
+418 SALRKTLIVSQFAI
-432 SIIFLIST
+432 SIMFLVST
-440 FIVFSQLNYMR
+440 FTVLSQLNYMR
-451 NRNLGLDKEHVVT
+451 NKKLGLDKEHVVT

-474 KLETIKNEFLQ
+474 KLDTVKNEFLQ
-485 NSSVLSVSVSNF
+485 NSNVLSVSISDF
-497 FPGKATWYQDYR
+497 FPGKATMYQNYR
-509 YEGMNE
+509 YEGMSE
-515 SENPMIRWFVV
+515 SGNPMIRWFVV

-531 ETFGVEL
+531 ETFGIEL

-559 ESAVKEIGWD
+559 ESAVKEIGWES
-569 TPVGKELEIMN
+569 PVGKELEIMN

-617 KISSYDVSRAI
+617 RISPYDVFRSL
-628 DFLKAKWQALVPGQT
+628 DFLKAKWQALVPGQV

-656 YKAEMRLG
+656 YKAEMRLS
-664 KIFTVVTLMAIF
+664 KIFTVVTFLAIF

-682 FGLAAFEAL
+682 FGLAAFEAV

-729 WPVAYYAMNRWLQN
+729 WPVAYYAMSRWLQN

-748 NIGPWMLILS
+748 NIGPLIFIQS
-758 AAVAFIVALLTVSYQ
+758 AVLAFIVALLTVSYQ
-773 AVKVSL
+773 AMKVSL
-779 ANPVDTLRYE
+779 ANPADTLRYE